1 MPDCLYPPKGASA
14 EYQTPPLTFTVPTR
28 SRDATCAERSS
39 SPPNTVPDSPYGE
52 SLAIRT
58 ASSSPSC
65 AITTSTGP
73 KISSR
78 ATREPPSATFLTVAA
93 ASAITARPVAVEP
106 VNETMSTRGS
116 VDNCAPIRWSLDV
129 TILTTPGGK
138 SVCSA
143 MIRPSTAAHHGVSG
157 AGLRTRVLPAASA
170 GPTLARLI

>member
-1 MPDCLYPPKGASA
+1 MPGLAGSPGLSEPIVAAAAVTASSYRA
-14 EYQTPPLTFTVPTR
+14 RGTT
-28 SRDATCAERSS
+28 SRVVMAQPCPACIAAVNAATEHADPRAASSRSS
-39 SPPNTVPDSPYGE
+39 STMNADLPP
-52 SLAIRT
+52 
-58 ASSSPSC
+58 
-65 AITTSTGP
+65 
-73 KISSR
+73 SSR
-78 ATREPPSATFLTVAA
+78 NTFLTVAA
-93 ASAITARPVAVEP
+93 ASVITARPVAVEP

>member
-78 ATREPPSATFLTVAA
+78 ATRAALVKPATTVGSTKKPRSLPSGRPPPQAKEPPSATA
-93 ASAITARPVAVEP
+93 
-106 VNETMSTRGS
+106 
-116 VDNCAPIRWSLDV
+116 
-129 TILTTPGGK
+129 K
-138 SVCSA
+138 SK
-143 MIRPSTAAHHGVSG
+143 
-157 AGLRTRVLPAASA
+157 
-170 GPTLARLI
+170 